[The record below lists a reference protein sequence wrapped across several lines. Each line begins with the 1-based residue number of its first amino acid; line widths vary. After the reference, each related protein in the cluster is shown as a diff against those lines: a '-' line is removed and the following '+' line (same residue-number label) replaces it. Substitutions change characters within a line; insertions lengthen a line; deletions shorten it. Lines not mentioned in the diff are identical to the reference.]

1 MTTFF
6 FSKNFLKK
14 SNYDLKIKLIVN
26 SQIEKKQMHGGMQ
39 PSMTSS
45 FLCKYQVHKN
55 WNVDTTETLESQ
67 LNAHIYR

>member
-14 SNYDLKIKLIVN
+14 SNYDLKIKLIFN

>member
-14 SNYDLKIKLIVN
+14 SNYDLEIKLIFN

-39 PSMTSS
+39 PSTTSS